1 MPESV
6 LQSELDDYVRELK
19 AVKNTVNQDTSEMDN
34 LIKHIESIDVDTL
47 ETSSIIKIGEQ
58 VLSFKKKYIT
68 DTNFDDVDETACWGR

>member
-68 DTNFDDVDETACWGR
+68 DTNFDDVDETAC